1 MPLSDSRPPLVTLTR
16 VSAPAACPLC
26 RLPAPALN
34 SADPTP
40 CAHRQPATY
49 AHSFDVPRTCAPG
62 LQIVAQ
68 AQRFTQN
75 RDGSFIWGRD
85 GGRMRWHVYHIP
97 TTVRADVSA

>member
-1 MPLSDSRPPLVTLTR
+1 
-16 VSAPAACPLC
+16 
-26 RLPAPALN
+26 
-34 SADPTP
+34 
-40 CAHRQPATY
+40 
-49 AHSFDVPRTCAPG
+49 VPRTCAPG